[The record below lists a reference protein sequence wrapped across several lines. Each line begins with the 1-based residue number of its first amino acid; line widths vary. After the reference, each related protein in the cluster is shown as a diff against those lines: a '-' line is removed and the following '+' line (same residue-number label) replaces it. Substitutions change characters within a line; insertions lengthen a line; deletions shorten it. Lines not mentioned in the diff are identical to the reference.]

1 MSFSVH
7 PWKVVEKGWS
17 PSDSLSSESLFS
29 LGNGYMGVR
38 GSFEEDFTGK
48 THPGTYIGGVWFPE
62 EPDERWR
69 RLGLVD
75 YSARVL
81 SAAHLIGIHVEIDG
95 EVLDLSTCAT
105 VWDFRR
111 ELDLRTGVLHR
122 VAMADTDRGTIQVE
136 SWRFVSL
143 ARKELLALRY
153 AVTPSFACQMTMT
166 PYLDGDVY
174 NAFSGVSRWE
184 LLDGD
189 RTEEACSLL
198 MRTKANR
205 YGVPRFTVAAAQSVN
220 AWQADKQAAGQTT
233 SPAAGQTADQAESL
247 RPGYCARSYTGRLEA
262 GDTATIEKFVTVF
275 TSRDHPAQELTTLAL
290 REAEQAKIQ
299 GFDAALAAQEQA
311 WAERWAMADVTIDGD
326 DGAQQGIRF
335 NLFQMLSTYSGQD
348 ARLNIAPAGFSGEAF
363 GGTTH
368 WDTEVCCFPVY
379 LATCGQAVAKQLL
392 LYRYQQ
398 LPQACANARKL
409 GMPGA
414 LYPAATLDGTESLGE
429 WIVSQ
434 EEIHRNAAIA
444 HAIFCYTEYTGDES
458 FLLHEGFE
466 VLLAID
472 RFYAGRA
479 QWNPRTGTY
488 MLLGVTGPDTYSEN
502 VDNDWY
508 TNRMA
513 AWCLDYLVQT
523 ALKVDAETL
532 TRLDVTPAELNHLRD
547 IAARMSL
554 TEEDGIFVQHDG
566 FLNKELHP
574 VSELSP
580 AERPLS
586 EHWSRD
592 RIQRSGYI
600 KQPDVLQGL
609 YFLSHLYP
617 KAVIRRNFDFYE
629 PLTVH
634 ESSLSPCIH
643 SILAAQVGEM
653 DKAMAFYRQNA
664 RLDLDDDGVHTEDG
678 LHITGMAGS
687 WLSIAL
693 GFAGMRIVGGLSFAP
708 VLPDFWTGY
717 AFKFCY
723 RDRVIQLSVKD
734 GRATLTLL
742 SGEPLRLRLY
752 GRSVELRK
760 TRSAAL
766 RRG

>member
-7 PWKVVEKGWS
+7 PWKVVEKGWN
-17 PSDSLSSESLFS
+17 PSGSLSSESLFS

-62 EPDERWR
+62 EPNERWK

-75 YSARVL
+75 YSAHVL
-81 SAAHLIGIHVEIDG
+81 SAARLIGIHVEIDG
-95 EVLDLSTCAT
+95 ETLDLSTCAT

-143 ARKELLALRY
+143 ARKELLAIRY
-153 AVTPSFACQMTMT
+153 AVTPSFACRMTMT

-174 NAFSGVSRWE
+174 NACSGVSRWE
-184 LLDGD
+184 LLEGGQ
-189 RTEEACSLL
+189 TEEACSVL

-205 YGVPRFTVAAAQSVN
+205 FGVPRFTVAAAQSVS
-220 AWQADKQAAGQTT
+220 AWHAQEQVEG
-233 SPAAGQTADQAESL
+233 QAEAS
-247 RPGYCARSYTGRLEA
+247 RPGYCARSYTSLLEA

-275 TSRDHPAQELTTLAL
+275 TSRDHPAEELTDLAL
-290 REAEQAKIQ
+290 REAELARQQ
-299 GFDAALAAQEQA
+299 GFDEALSAQEQA
-311 WAERWAMADVTIDGD
+311 WAQRWAMADVNIDGD
-326 DGAQQGIRF
+326 DSAQQGIRF

-379 LATCGQAVAKQLL
+379 LATCGQEVAKQLL

-398 LPQACANARKL
+398 LPQACLNARKL

-429 WIVSQ
+429 WTVSQ

-444 HAIFCYTEYTGDES
+444 HAIFYYTEYTGDES

-466 VLLAID
+466 VLLAIG

-479 QWNPRTGTY
+479 QWNPRTSAY

-532 TRLDVTPAELNHLRD
+532 SRLEVTPAELNHLRD
-547 IAARMSL
+547 IAAKMAL
-554 TEEDGIFVQHDG
+554 PEEDGIFVQHDG
-566 FLNKELHP
+566 FLNKELRP

-580 AERPLS
+580 AELPLA

-592 RIQRSGYI
+592 RVQRSGYI

-643 SILAAQVGEM
+643 SILAAQIGEM
-653 DKAMAFYRQNA
+653 DKAMAMYRLNA
-664 RLDLDDDGVHTEDG
+664 RMDLDNEGEHMENG
-678 LHITGMAGS
+678 LHITSMPGS

-708 VLPDFWTGY
+708 MLPDFWTGY
-717 AFKFCY
+717 AFKFGY
-723 RDRVIQLSVKD
+723 RGRIIQLTVKD
-734 GRATLTLL
+734 GRATLALL

-752 GRSVELRK
+752 GKRVELRK

-766 RRG
+766 RHE

>member
-7 PWKVVEKGWS
+7 PWKVVEKGWN
-17 PSDSLSSESLFS
+17 PSGSLSSESLFAQ
-29 LGNGYMGVR
+29 GNGYMGVR
-38 GSFEEDFTGK
+38 GSFEEDFTGT

-62 EPDERWR
+62 EPGERWR
-69 RLGLVD
+69 QLGKVD
-75 YSARVL
+75 YSAHVL
-81 SAAHLIGIHVEIDG
+81 SAARLIGIHVEIDG
-95 EVLDLSTCAT
+95 DMLDLSTCAT

-143 ARKELLALRY
+143 ARKELLAIRY
-153 AVTPSFACQMTMT
+153 AVTPSFACRMTMT

-184 LLDGD
+184 LLDGGK
-189 RTEEACSLL
+189 TEEACSVL

-220 AWQADKQAAGQTT
+220 AWQAEGLTEEQPEEQT
-233 SPAAGQTADQAESL
+233 EEL
-247 RPGYCARSYTGRLEA
+247 RPGHCAKSYTGRLEA
-262 GDTATIEKFVTVF
+262 GNTATIEKFVTVF
-275 TSRDHPAQELTTLAL
+275 TSRDHPPEELTDLAL
-290 REAEQAKIQ
+290 REAELAKNQ

-379 LATCGQAVAKQLL
+379 LATCGQEVAKQLL

-398 LPQACANARKL
+398 LPQACMNARKL

-444 HAIFCYTEYTGDES
+444 HAIFCYTEYTGDER

-466 VLLAID
+466 VLLAIG

-479 QWNPRTGTY
+479 QWCPRTGTY

-523 ALKVDAETL
+523 AAKVDGKTL
-532 TRLDVTPAELNHLRD
+532 ARLEVTPGELKRLRD
-547 IAARMSL
+547 IADGL
-554 TEEDGIFVQHDG
+554 TLPEEDGIFVQHDG
-566 FLNKELHP
+566 FLNKELRP

-580 AERPLS
+580 AELPLS

-592 RIQRSGYI
+592 RIQRSCYI
-600 KQPDVLQGL
+600 KQADVLQGL

-643 SILAAQVGEM
+643 SILAAQIGEM
-653 DKAMAFYRQNA
+653 DKAMAMYQRNA
-664 RLDLDDDGVHTEDG
+664 RLDLDNVGEHMEDG
-678 LHITGMAGS
+678 LHITSMPGS

-693 GFAGMRIVGGLSFAP
+693 GFAGMKIVGGLSFAP

-717 AFKFCY
+717 AFKFNY
-723 RDRVIQLSVKD
+723 RGRIIQLTVKD
-734 GRATLTLL
+734 GRATLALL
-742 SGEPLRLRLY
+742 SGEPLKLRLY
-752 GRSVELRK
+752 GKCVELRK